1 MPKCEPVGLDFIERA
16 RIVIGQQVSVQA
28 SPTQVWK
35 ILNDTERWPEWFTSM
50 KTARIT
56 SVTWDGIGSTRRVKV
71 GSLTLDEKMIAW
83 EPERKWGFYITN
95 LNTTGW
101 VAKRMLEVVDIEPAG
116 SGSTLTY
123 TGAIDPMPWVT
134 PISAILK
141 KQINAS
147 WSAALANIDGQI
159 K

>member
-56 SVTWDGIGSTRRVKV
+56 SVTWDGIG
-71 GSLTLDEKMIAW
+71 
-83 EPERKWGFYITN
+83 
-95 LNTTGW
+95 
-101 VAKRMLEVVDIEPAG
+101 
-116 SGSTLTY
+116 
-123 TGAIDPMPWVT
+123 
-134 PISAILK
+134 
-141 KQINAS
+141 
-147 WSAALANIDGQI
+147 
-159 K
+159 